1 MKNMKKMI
9 AMLMALT
16 MMFAL
21 VACGGKEE
29 ETAKKLVVGTSADYA
44 PFEFHKMVEGKD
56 TILGA
61 DIELAKKIAADLGME
76 LELKDISFDVL
87 LNELQQGTIDVVIA
101 GMSADEDRLK
111 QADASDVYYDASY
124 QRLVILKDNA
134 DKYTG
139 TDSFDGVKVAV
150 QSGTIQHDMAI
161 ENLTGCEVVVL
172 QSVNDV
178 FNNLINGKVEAV
190 LVDGVVGDQY
200 IDTNEGLTYVDV
212 NIATDEGTCVW
223 VQKDDPNGYMEQIN
237 KTIAEVL
244 ENDSFTQWL
253 AEAEEQ
259 AAE

>member
-1 MKNMKKMI
+1 MTSMKKMM
-9 AMLMALT
+9 AMLMALM
-16 MMFAL
+16 MMFAMA
-21 VACGGKEE
+21 ACGEKEE
-29 ETAKKLVVGTSADYA
+29 AADKLVVGTSADYA
-44 PFEFHKMVEGKD
+44 PFEFHKMIDGKD

-61 DIELAKKIAADLGME
+61 DIELAEKIAADLGME

-101 GMSADEDRLK
+101 GMSADEERLK

-139 TDSFDGVKVAV
+139 ADDFDGVKVAV

-178 FNNLINGKVEAV
+178 FNNLINGKVEAA
-190 LVDGVVGDQY
+190 LVDGIVGDQY
-200 IDTNEGLTYVDV
+200 IDNNEELTHVEV
-212 NIATDEGTCVW
+212 NINSDEGTCVW
-223 VQKDDPNGYMEQIN
+223 VQKDDPKGLMEQIN
-237 KTIAEVL
+237 KTIDEVL
-244 ENDSFTQWL
+244 AEDLYTGWL